1 MNQKMFK
8 LVGKLEKHL
17 KIVNSN
23 VESKHTKVLN
33 SKYRKCV
40 CKTFKFKENEKHSLP
55 IKNQGSEVHISKMG
69 NIKHG

>member
-8 LVGKLEKHL
+8 LIGKLEKHL

-23 VESKHTKVLN
+23 VESKHTKILN

-55 IKNQGSEVHISKMG
+55 IKN
-69 NIKHG
+69 